1 MLIKETGMLTQNILR
16 SLGVGVTALLL
27 APTVQAEASIFELRI
42 TNNTNSD
49 LTFKLQDG
57 HSKHVHL
64 TFDKKYVS
72 AHTIKAGEYG
82 VVGVKPDG
90 HKCDPGC
97 GACSPSYGKVYAWYT
112 NDSGKEVRNNY
123 YKASVEFFEY
133 CGVAGTKPV
142 TAYTSN
148 WAFDHGGGQG
158 NKHFHYEQKASHN
171 NYTKSDPAQGL
182 TVDGKYISG
191 HATITYSEK

>member
-1 MLIKETGMLTQNILR
+1 MTH
-16 SLGVGVTALLL
+16 TALKSTMLGL
-27 APTVQAEASIFELRI
+27 AALVVAMPAAMAEASIFELRI
-42 TNNTNSD
+42 TNDSDTD
-49 LTFKLQDG
+49 LTFRLQDG
-57 HSKHVHL
+57 HSKHVRL
-64 TFDKKYVS
+64 TYNKKKVTS
-72 AHTIKAGEYG
+72 HTIKAGTYD
-82 VVGVKPDG
+82 VVGVQPTG
-90 HKCDPGC
+90 EKCDPKC
-97 GACSPSYGKVYAWYT
+97 GFCTPSYGKVYAWYE
-112 NDSGKEVRNNY
+112 DESGKDVRNNY

-191 HATITYSEK
+191 HATISYSEK

>member
-1 MLIKETGMLTQNILR
+1 MEAHMATRTLLPIFMAGLFATLLTPAAN
-16 SLGVGVTALLL
+16 
-27 APTVQAEASIFELRI
+27 AEASIFELRI

-64 TFDKKYVS
+64 TYDKEPVS
-72 AHTIKAGEYG
+72 SHTIPAGTYG
-82 VVGVKPDG
+82 VVGVQPDG

-97 GACSPSYGKVYAWYT
+97 GTCSPSYGKVYAWYT

>member
-1 MLIKETGMLTQNILR
+1 MLARTVLLNLSAGMAALCLT
-16 SLGVGVTALLL
+16 
-27 APTVQAEASIFELRI
+27 PTVHAEASIFELRI
-42 TNNTNSD
+42 TNDTNSD
-49 LTFKLQDG
+49 LTFELQDG

-64 TFDKKYVS
+64 TYDKKHVS

-82 VVGVKPDG
+82 VVGIQPDG
-90 HKCDPGC
+90 HKCDPEC

-112 NDSGKEVRNNY
+112 NESGKRERNNY

-133 CGVAGTKPV
+133 CGVTANKPV

-148 WAFDHGGGQG
+148 WAFDHGGGKG
-158 NKHFHYEQKASHN
+158 KKHFHYEQKSSHN
-171 NYTKSDPAQGL
+171 SYTKYNPARGL

-191 HATITYSEK
+191 HADITYSEK

>member
-1 MLIKETGMLTQNILR
+1 MLTRTVLT
-16 SLGVGVTALLL
+16 SLSVGLSALCLTPN
-27 APTVQAEASIFELRI
+27 AQAEAAIYELRI
-42 TNNTNSD
+42 TNNTSSD

-64 TFDKKYVS
+64 TWDGKRVS

-82 VVGVKPDG
+82 VVGVQPDG
-90 HKCDPGC
+90 HKCDPEC

-112 NDSGKEVRNNY
+112 DEGGKSVRNNY
-123 YKASVEFFEY
+123 YKPSVEFFEY
-133 CGVAGTKPV
+133 CGVSGDKPV

-148 WAFDHGGGQG
+148 WAFDHGGGKG
-158 NKHFHYEQKASHN
+158 TKHFHYEQNSSHN
-171 NYTKSDPAQGL
+171 SYTKYNPARGL

-191 HATITYSEK
+191 HAEITYSDR